1 MRSDI
6 ESGSLRLAAAVLAA
20 TVLAGGVAARAQS
33 RPEPPPA
40 RSQAAQA
47 AQAAQDGRDGRAG
60 AETRAE
66 DLSYRTMV
74 RSFSENYRIGPADS
88 IAVRVKGQPD
98 YSLEKVKVAPTGTI
112 YHPLLGDILV
122 AGFTLDQ
129 LKKQLTTELSEYLID
144 PVVSIEL
151 LEAQSAKVGVIG
163 EVKAPKIL
171 LMSGPMTIID
181 AITEAGGFT
190 DTGKKSEVTLL
201 RQNPDGQRSTIKV
214 NMKNILNG
222 KAAPGEN
229 LALQAGDTVIV
240 HGNAL
245 KAIPLIAGISGFGS
259 LLSFISLGSR

>member
-6 ESGSLRLAAAVLAA
+6 ESGSLRLAAAVLAV
-20 TVLAGGVAARAQS
+20 TVLAGGVPARAQS
-33 RPEPPPA
+33 QPEPPPA
-40 RSQAAQA
+40 RHQAAR
-47 AQAAQDGRDGRAG
+47 AAQDGGG
-60 AETRAE
+60 GTETRAE
-66 DLSYRTMV
+66 DLNYRTMV
-74 RSFSENYRIGPADS
+74 RSFSEKYRVGPADS

-129 LKKQLTTELSEYLID
+129 LKKQLAAELSEYLID

-240 HGNAL
+240 HGNVL
-245 KAIPLIAGISGFGS
+245 KSIPVIAGISGFGNF
-259 LLSFISLGSR
+259 LSFLSLGVR